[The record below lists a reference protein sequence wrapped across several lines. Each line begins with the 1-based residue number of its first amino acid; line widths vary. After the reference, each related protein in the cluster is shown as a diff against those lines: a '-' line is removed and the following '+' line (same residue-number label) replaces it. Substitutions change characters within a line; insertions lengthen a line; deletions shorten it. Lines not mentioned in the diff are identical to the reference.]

1 MKKFNLHF
9 DEEAREKITL
19 IVISVVLTIIA
30 MFLRGSQ
37 PLISTIIFLI
47 AYLVSAQRVLRKA
60 WKNIKSGN
68 FFSEN
73 ILMSIATIGALLI
86 GEYPEAIAVMV
97 LYEIGD
103 IIEDMA
109 VDRSKRSISNL
120 LEAKPEFAHL
130 KVNNDW
136 QTVDPSLVKIDDIIL
151 VKPGEKI
158 PLDGLV
164 ISGSSSVNTATLT
177 GESVPVTVTNG
188 DQVLGGS
195 VNQEGVIEV
204 KATKV
209 FEDSAVAKILELVQ
223 NASESKAPTE
233 KFISKFANYY
243 TPVVVLAA
251 LLLAVIPPLFF
262 GQSWSVWIGRALTFL
277 VISCPCALVISVP
290 LGFFAGIGS
299 ASKNGVLI
307 KGSNFL
313 EALNDLDTVVFD
325 KTGTL
330 TEGVFEVTNIDNQS
344 QMSDNDFIALV
355 AAVEQNSN
363 HPIAKSILSYNKT
376 DLTEF
381 TLSSVEEVAGH
392 GLKAKVDGRDVTVGN
407 MKAMKALGLEI
418 TEKASSGTLVY
429 VAIDGTYQGVIT
441 VSDKIKPDAK
451 KAIQRLQ
458 DLGIQNLVML
468 TGDNKAVADIV
479 AKELGITQVHANL
492 LPEDKVAILE
502 KLKAESHS
510 KKKKIAFT
518 GDGIND
524 TPALTLA
531 DIGISMGGLGSDAAV
546 EASDIVIMQDQ
557 PSKIPTSIE
566 ISRYTRKI
574 IMQNIIFALGV
585 KTLFMILSTFGIA
598 SMWQAVFADV
608 GVTFLAV
615 MNTLRIMRKDYKN

>member
-1 MKKFNLHF
+1 M
-9 DEEAREKITL
+9 
-19 IVISVVLTIIA
+19 
-30 MFLRGSQ
+30 
-37 PLISTIIFLI
+37 
-47 AYLVSAQRVLRKA
+47 
-60 WKNIKSGN
+60 
-68 FFSEN
+68 
-73 ILMSIATIGALLI
+73 
-86 GEYPEAIAVMV
+86 
-97 LYEIGD
+97 
-103 IIEDMA
+103 
-109 VDRSKRSISNL
+109 
-120 LEAKPEFAHL
+120 
-130 KVNNDW
+130 
-136 QTVDPSLVKIDDIIL
+136 
-151 VKPGEKI
+151 
-158 PLDGLV
+158 
-164 ISGSSSVNTATLT
+164 
-177 GESVPVTVTNG
+177 PVTVASG

-223 NASESKAPTE
+223 NASDSKAPTE
-233 KFISKFANYY
+233 KFISKFSNYY

-330 TEGVFEVTNIDNQS
+330 TEGVFEVTNIDNKS
-344 QMSDNDFIALV
+344 QMSDDDFIALV

-363 HPIAKSILSYNKT
+363 HPIAKSILSYNKA

-392 GLKAKVDGRDVTVGN
+392 GLKANVNGRDVTVGN

-418 TEKASSGTLVY
+418 TEKVSSGTLVY
-429 VAIDGTYQGVIT
+429 VAGDGIYQGVIT

-451 KAIQRLQ
+451 KAIQKLQ

-479 AKELGITQVHANL
+479 AKELGITQEYANL

-502 KLKAESHS
+502 KLKAESYS

-585 KTLFMILSTFGIA
+585 KTLFMILSTFGVA

>member
-9 DEEAREKITL
+9 DEEAREKMTL
-19 IVISVVLTIIA
+19 IVISIVLTIIA

-136 QTVDPSLVKIDDIIL
+136 QTVDPSVVKIDDIIL

-164 ISGSSSVNTATLT
+164 ISGSSSVNTAALT
-177 GESVPVTVTNG
+177 GESVPVTVTDG

-344 QMSDNDFIALV
+344 QMSDDDFIALV

-363 HPIAKSILSYNKT
+363 HPIAKSILSYNEA

-615 MNTLRIMRKDYKN
+615 MNTLRIMRKDYKS

>member
-1 MKKFNLHF
+1 MKKINLHF
-9 DEEAREKITL
+9 DQEAREKITL

-47 AYLVSAQRVLRKA
+47 AYLISAQRVLRKA

-136 QTVDPSLVKIDDIIL
+136 QTVDPSVVKIDDIIM

-164 ISGSSSVNTATLT
+164 ISGSSSVNTAALT
-177 GESVPVTVTNG
+177 GESVPVTVTDG

-223 NASESKAPTE
+223 NASDSKAPTE

-344 QMSDNDFIALV
+344 QMSDDDFIALV

-363 HPIAKSILSYNKT
+363 HPIAKSILSYNKA

-392 GLKAKVDGRDVTVGN
+392 GLKAKVDDRDVTVGN

-418 TEKASSGTLVY
+418 DEKASSGTLVY

-479 AKELGITQVHANL
+479 AKELGITQVYANL

-510 KKKKIAFT
+510 NKKKIAFT